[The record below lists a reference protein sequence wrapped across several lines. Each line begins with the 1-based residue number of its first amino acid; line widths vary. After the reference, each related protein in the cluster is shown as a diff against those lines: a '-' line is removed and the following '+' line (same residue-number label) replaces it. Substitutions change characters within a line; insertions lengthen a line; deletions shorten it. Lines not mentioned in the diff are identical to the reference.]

1 MSKVVIKPVE
11 TKKDLMQFIKLP
23 FFIYKDD
30 HSWVPPLI
38 IERKEHLSEKNPF
51 FKHAKV
57 QFFLAI
63 KDDKPVGRISAHIDY
78 LYIEH
83 HKHKCGFFG
92 FIEGVDDREVFKQL
106 LNTAEEWVKN
116 EGMQEIMGPFS
127 FSTNDEVGLLIRGF
141 DIPPTF
147 MLSHS
152 KPYYSTHLEA
162 LGYTKRKDLNC
173 YMIDIDKEMPPFM
186 KKTLEKTEK
195 HIEIKSINTKELK
208 GASQLLGDIFND
220 SWTNNWGFIPFTKD
234 EIYNFGKYLKYI
246 VEDDFANV
254 AYYKGEPAGVI
265 VVLPNL
271 NEIIKDLNGKLF
283 PTGIFKIFRKLRKRK
298 YTILRAVLLGVRR
311 KYHKNLL
318 ASAIVFHLIK
328 KIQDV
333 CLAKGL
339 RYVDVSWVLE
349 DNEGIIDL
357 VTIGGGELY
366 KVYRIYGKN
375 LT

>member
-30 HSWVPPLI
+30 QSWVSPLI

-63 KDDKPVGRISAHIDY
+63 KDGKPVGRISAHIDY

-246 VEDDFANV
+246 IEDDFANV

-283 PTGIFKIFRKLRKRK
+283 PTGIFKIFRSLRKRR

-311 KYHKNLL
+311 KYHKNIL

-339 RYVDVSWVLE
+339 KYLDVSWVLE
-349 DNEGIIDL
+349 DNDGIIDL